1 MNKVSCCKRG
11 TPAPPVSRFLLLTLL
26 FTAFATTAAS
36 AGAPEWLRAAARTSL
51 PTYPAETEAVMLL
64 DEQVTTVKD
73 NGEITTLYRGAYK
86 ILRPQGE
93 GYGTVVVFYDNE
105 TRLTFLKAWS
115 IPASGAEY
123 EVKEKDAV
131 EVGVS
136 ASTLYSDN
144 KRKVLKIPGSTVGS
158 VVGYEYEQRDRP
170 YVYQDRWWFQS
181 SVPVK
186 KARFVLRLPAG
197 WEYETFWS
205 NYAAKDP
212 QGGNGQWTWE
222 LEDLPAIEYEPSMP
236 NWRAIAGRMAVNYFP
251 PKPELKGRALS
262 SWSDVGQW
270 YGKLI
275 ADRRAITPEI
285 KQKVTELT
293 AAAADPL
300 AKIRALVTFAQKD
313 IRYVAIEIGIGGFQ
327 PHYARDIFSSRYG
340 DCKDKVTLLST
351 MLKEIGVDS
360 QYVLVHTERG
370 VVASAHPTA
379 MTFNHVILGIRLPA
393 GTDTTTLYA
402 VSEHPQLGKI
412 LFFDPTDSITPLGH
426 LPASLQASAGLMVTA
441 EGGEIATLPLMPPS
455 LNRLL
460 RVAKLQLTPSGTL
473 VGEVQ
478 EVRGGY
484 PAARRRSTLLD
495 LPLAERNKVLEN
507 FLANSL
513 GGFALQNLEVENLDN
528 NDSNLVVRY
537 KFVAQNYAKSVGDL
551 LLLRPRVVGHKSSD
565 VLEGKPRKYP
575 LEFATASLDSDIFE
589 IALPS
594 GYTVD
599 ELPPPVEV
607 KTAFAEYKSTVEVNG
622 NVLRYQ
628 RDYKVHDVRVPVDK
642 LEEMKKFYRQVA
654 ADERSSAVLKR
665 VQ

>member
-1 MNKVSCCKRG
+1 VSSVPAAAG
-11 TPAPPVSRFLLLTLL
+11 T
-26 FTAFATTAAS
+26 
-36 AGAPEWLRAAARTSL
+36 PEWLRGLAKASL
-51 PTYPAETEAVMLL
+51 PAYPAETEAVMLL
-64 DEQVTTVKD
+64 DEQITTVKD

-93 GYGTVVVFYDNE
+93 GYGTVVVHYDNE

-136 ASTLYSDN
+136 ASELYSDS
-144 KRKVLKIPGSTVGS
+144 KRKVLKIPGSTVGA

-186 KARFVLRLPAG
+186 RARYVLRLPPG
-197 WEYETFWS
+197 WEHEVFWA
-205 NYAAKDP
+205 NHPPKEP
-212 QGGNGQWTWE
+212 QGGGGQWTWE
-222 LEDLPAIEYEPSMP
+222 LEDLPAIEYEESMP
-236 NWRAIAGRMAVNYFP
+236 NWRAIAGRMAINFFP
-251 PKPELKGRALS
+251 PKAELKSRALS

-275 ADRRAITPEI
+275 ADRRASSPEI
-285 KQKVTELT
+285 KQKVGELT
-293 AAAADPL
+293 AAAGDPL
-300 AKIRALVTFAQKD
+300 AKIRALAAFAQKE

-327 PHYARDIFSSRYG
+327 PHYARDIFAGRYG
-340 DCKDKVTLLST
+340 DCKDKVTLLAT
-351 MLKEIGVDS
+351 MLKELGIES
-360 QYVLVHTERG
+360 HYVLVHTERG
-370 VVASAHPTA
+370 VVAAAHPTA
-379 MTFNHVILGIRLPA
+379 MTFNHVILGIRLPE
-393 GTDTTTLYA
+393 DVETTTLYA
-402 VSEHPQLGKI
+402 VSEHPRLGKM

-441 EGGEIATLPLMPPS
+441 EGGELVTLPLLAPA

-460 RVAKLQLTPSGTL
+460 RVAKLQLTPAGTL

-484 PAARRRSTLLD
+484 PATYRRAALMD
-495 LPLAERNKVLEN
+495 LSVAERKKVLEN
-507 FLANSL
+507 YLANFL
-513 GGFALQNLEVENLDN
+513 GGFALQNLEVENLEN

-537 KFVAQNYAKSVGDL
+537 KFVAQNYAKTVGDL
-551 LLLRPRVVGHKSSD
+551 LLVRPRIVGNKSSG

-575 LEFATASLDSDIFE
+575 LEFDATSLESDVFE

-594 GYTVD
+594 GYAVD

-607 KTAFAEYKSTVEVNG
+607 KTPFAEYKSTVEVNG

-628 RDYKVHDVRVPVDK
+628 RDYKVHDVRVPVESLD
-642 LEEMKKFYRQVA
+642 EMKKFYRHVA
-654 ADERSSAVLKR
+654 ADERSSAVLKKVR
-665 VQ
+665 